1 MCSVSVDLA
10 RVRLWAPGVQR
21 SVWGRWDV
29 LLALRADA
37 VAGEARIPGWGLA
50 TWPCDR
56 QAGVLSHSLIAREAW
71 SSAWSGW
78 GGGLAPG
85 AGETGGRSGRSRGRG
100 CPRPLGCSGEP
111 GLIESRAPPRRR
123 ERQWGLPGVLWK
135 LPEPSALC
143 LRVSAFGISTPDA
156 EQPRDIKGSPALIG
170 ALNAGLAP

>member
-10 RVRLWAPGVQR
+10 RVRLCAPGVQR

-50 TWPCDR
+50 TWPRDR

-78 GGGLAPG
+78 GEGLAPRRRG
-85 AGETGGRSGRSRGRG
+85 DGRSEWALQRTGL
-100 CPRPLGCSGEP
+100 PQAP
-111 GLIESRAPPRRR
+111 GLL
-123 ERQWGLPGVLWK
+123 G
-135 LPEPSALC
+135 
-143 LRVSAFGISTPDA
+143 
-156 EQPRDIKGSPALIG
+156 
-170 ALNAGLAP
+170 